1 MSDIRSN
8 ESQNFAEMTSDLV
21 AAYVAHNPLP
31 LDQLPTLIQS
41 VHSTLSGLNSP
52 RKAEAEKPAPAVPI
66 RKSITPDYIISLEDG
81 RKFKSLKRSLGK
93 LGMTPAEYRTKWGLP
108 PDYPMVAPNYAAQR
122 SELAKSLGLGQQR
135 RKNTRVKTAKA
146 NRGTNGR

>member
-1 MSDIRSN
+1 MSDNQSDI
-8 ESQNFAEMTSDLV
+8 SQSFAEMTSDLV

-31 LDQLPTLIQS
+31 LDQLPILIQS

-52 RKAEAEKPAPAVPI
+52 AKPEAEKPVPAVPI
-66 RKSITPDYIISLEDG
+66 KKSVTPDYIISLEDG
-81 RKFKSLKRSLGK
+81 RKFKSMKRHLGG

-108 PDYPMVAPNYAAQR
+108 SNYPMVAPNYAAQR

-135 RKNTRVKTAKA
+135 PKRAKA
-146 NRGTNGR
+146 TTRRG